1 MNAILVIGAERLF
14 NEMKRRFSSNSSD
27 PVTVVRL
34 DKSGGCVDRDESYM
48 KTMRQQQIREYFFGH
63 GSVNLSPYTNQVDF
77 AHLSV
82 YHIID
87 SNASNSFNPGLDD
100 DDDLY
105 DSAKGQQSSTGS
117 LYEKV
122 TPSLMLQNSLL
133 AVTHAEAGESQDMI
147 RDASVM
153 GYVYAVDVDETKRRV
168 KLLGP
173 VSGRLP
179 NKAMIWGNFPEEV
192 IDLV

>member
-1 MNAILVIGAERLF
+1 
-14 NEMKRRFSSNSSD
+14 MKRRFSSTSSSD

-48 KTMRQQQIREYFFGH
+48 KSMRQQQIREYFFGH

-77 AHLSV
+77 AHLSI
-82 YHIID
+82 YRIID
-87 SNASNSFNPGLDD
+87 SSAANSFDPGLDD
-100 DDDLY
+100 EDDIY
-105 DSAKGQQSSTGS
+105 DPAKGQQSSTGN

-122 TPSLMLQNSLL
+122 VPSLMLQNSLL
-133 AVTHAEAGESQDMI
+133 AVTHAEASDSQDSI

-153 GYVYAVDVDETKRRV
+153 GYVYAVDVDEAKRRV
-168 KLLGP
+168 NLLGP

-179 NKAMIWGNFPEEV
+179 NKAMIWGSFPEEV

>member
-1 MNAILVIGAERLF
+1 
-14 NEMKRRFSSNSSD
+14 MKRRFPSNSSAD
-27 PVTVVRL
+27 SVTVVRL
-34 DKSGGCVDRDESYM
+34 DKSGGCVDRDEAYM

-77 AHLSV
+77 AYLSI

-87 SNASNSFNPGLDD
+87 SNASNSFDPGLDEED
-100 DDDLY
+100 DIY
-105 DSAKGQQSSTGS
+105 DSAKAGQSTGT

-122 TPSLMLQNSLL
+122 TPSMMLQNSLL
-133 AVTHAEAGESQDMI
+133 ALTHAEAGESQEMI

-179 NKAMIWGNFPEEV
+179 NKATIWGNFPEEV

>member
-1 MNAILVIGAERLF
+1 
-14 NEMKRRFSSNSSD
+14 MKRRFSSTSPD

-48 KTMRQQQIREYFFGH
+48 KSLRQQQIREYFFGH
-63 GSVNLSPYTNQVDF
+63 GAVNLSPYTNQVDF
-77 AHLSV
+77 SQLAI
-82 YHIID
+82 YRIID
-87 SNASNSFNPGLDD
+87 SSVANSFDPGLDEED
-100 DDDLY
+100 DIY
-105 DSAKGQQSSTGS
+105 DPVKGQQSSTGN
-117 LYEKV
+117 LFEKIV
-122 TPSLMLQNSLL
+122 PSLMLQNSLL
-133 AVTHAEAGESQDMI
+133 AVTYAEPGDSQDSI

-153 GYVYAVDVDETKRRV
+153 GYVYVVDVDESKRRV

-179 NKAMIWGNFPEEV
+179 NKAMVWGNFPEEV